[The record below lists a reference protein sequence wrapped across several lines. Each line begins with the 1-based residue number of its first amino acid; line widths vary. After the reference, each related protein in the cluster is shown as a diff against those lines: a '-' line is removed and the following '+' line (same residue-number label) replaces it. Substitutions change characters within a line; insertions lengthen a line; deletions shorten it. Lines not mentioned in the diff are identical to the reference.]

1 MKIAL
6 IKAHID
12 QMVILC
18 CVLLLHFAYGS
29 LAIFIAYLC
38 VTMVIIVIIILIQWE
53 NWDGFSYF
61 MWFSYTTHKLN
72 SLNVFV
78 GFNNSKVLWPFL
90 QRGEHITCGACETI
104 GLRWDFINV
113 GS

>member
-38 VTMVIIVIIILIQWE
+38 ATMVIIIIIISIQWE

-61 MWFSYTTHKLN
+61 IWFSYTYPQTDWI
-72 SLNVFV
+72 
-78 GFNNSKVLWPFL
+78 VLTCLWGSITAKCYGPFYNEGNIL
-90 QRGEHITCGACETI
+90 LVVPVRP
-104 GLRWDFINV
+104 LDFAEIL
-113 GS
+113 